1 MFSFVVVVRVNIA
14 CAPNSALDVEDAD
27 VEKPRKTTAD
37 KCCAF
42 SGATR
47 EPALFI
53 SSKSN
58 LPFFDL
64 GHSRRSFGHGRWL
77 FFSAAADDDH
87 K

>member
-1 MFSFVVVVRVNIA
+1 MFSFVVVRVNIA
-14 CAPNSALDVEDAD
+14 CAPNRALDIEDAD
-27 VEKPRKTTAD
+27 VEKHRKTTAD
-37 KCCAF
+37 KCCAR

-47 EPALFI
+47 EPTLFI

-64 GHSRRSFGHGRWL
+64 GHSRSSGHGRWL
-77 FFSAAADDDH
+77 FFGAAVDDGH

>member
-53 SSKSN
+53 SLKSN

-77 FFSAAADDDH
+77 FLSAAADDDH

>member
-1 MFSFVVVVRVNIA
+1 MFSFVVVRVNIA
-14 CAPNSALDVEDAD
+14 CAPKCALDVEDAD
-27 VEKPRKTTAD
+27 VEKHRKAAAD
-37 KCCAF
+37 KCCAL

-58 LPFFDL
+58 LPLFDL
-64 GHSRRSFGHGRWL
+64 GYSRRSFGHGRWL
-77 FFSAAADDDH
+77 FFSAAVDDDH